1 MKRNVLNFRNTVL
14 FRCLALVLTVMTC
27 MACIPSQVFAAGE
40 QTVTIR
46 VCSWEEYIDLG
57 DWDEE
62 ELIELESDE
71 IIGIRPMVDEFEEWY
86 YETYGIRVKVDYSTF
101 GTNEDLYNMLKIGDV
116 YDLVCPSEY
125 MVMKLMAEE
134 KLVPLSDAFFDE
146 EDENNYYSRMVSP
159 FIKEIFD
166 EQKINGESWSRYM
179 AGYMW
184 GITGILYNPE
194 EVTREEASSWK
205 ILTDPKFRRRITLK
219 DNVRDSYFA
228 ALGALKADLLTS
240 EEFRNDPEY
249 PRRLEEEM
257 NDISPET
264 IAEVEEFLKE
274 AKDNAYSFETE
285 SGKADMITGKAVAN
299 LQWSGDGVYTI
310 DQAEEEDFELEF
322 TVPEEATNIYFDG
335 WVMLK
340 SGVEGH
346 SDRQHACEAFINYI
360 SRPDNVIRNMY
371 YVGYTSVIAGNEED
385 TRIFEYADWSFGA
398 EEDEE
403 DTIDYNV
410 GYFFS
415 GDEEDEDYVITAS
428 SEQLYKQ
435 LFSQYPDAGAL
446 ARSSIMV
453 CFDDAANERINQMW
467 INIRCMSIED
477 VPPGIWAVILMI
489 WVSRSAFFSSSCC
502 LVSVTSEMSFLS

>member
-1 MKRNVLNFRNTVL
+1 
-14 FRCLALVLTVMTC
+14 
-27 MACIPSQVFAAGE
+27 
-40 QTVTIR
+40 
-46 VCSWEEYIDLG
+46 
-57 DWDEE
+57 
-62 ELIELESDE
+62 
-71 IIGIRPMVDEFEEWY
+71 
-86 YETYGIRVKVDYSTF
+86 
-101 GTNEDLYNMLKIGDV
+101 
-116 YDLVCPSEY
+116 
-125 MVMKLMAEE
+125 MAEDR
-134 KLVPLSDAFFDE
+134 LVPLSEEFFDE
-146 EDENNYYSRMVSP
+146 EDEYNYYSRMVSP
-159 FIKEIFD
+159 FIKNIFD
-166 EQKINGESWSRYM
+166 EQKINGESWSKYM

-205 ILTDPKFRRRITLK
+205 ILADPKFRRRITLK

-228 ALGALKADLLTS
+228 AVGAIKSDLLTS
-240 EEFRNDPEY
+240 EEFLNDPNY
-249 PRRLEEEM
+249 SKRLEEEM

-264 IAEVEEFLKE
+264 IAAVEEFLRD

-340 SGVEGH
+340 SGIDGDAE
-346 SDRQHACEAFINYI
+346 RQHACEAFINYI

-371 YVGYTSVIAGNEED
+371 YVGYTSVIAGDEDD

-403 DTIDYNV
+403 DTVDYNV

-415 GDEEDEDYVITAS
+415 GDEEDEDYVITAPS
-428 SEQLYKQ
+428 DQLNKQ
-435 LFSQYPDAGAL
+435 LFSQYPDADAL

-453 CFDDAANERINQMW
+453 YFDDAANEKINQMW
-467 INIRCMSIED
+467 INIRCMSIRD
-477 VPPGIWAVILMI
+477 VPPGIWAEHLLC
-489 WVSRSAFFSSSCC
+489 SCSGC
-502 LVSVTSEMSFLS
+502 